1 MWTEKKQYNAKKT
14 VIFLNFEK
22 CEPLTKPEDEQF
34 LNIAIMS

>member
-22 CEPLTKPEDEQF
+22 WKKNANLIGCV
-34 LNIAIMS
+34 LNIDYS